1 MLYVSVLGEQSIT
14 DDTTGAV
21 VTRSPRGT
29 TLVAFLA
36 LHAGVPQPRQLIAP
50 LFWPDSTT
58 AQALTNLRRE
68 LHHLRRALDDDP
80 AVEVTPPTAVPA
92 GPTTAATPVPVSPS
106 RQ

>member
-36 LHAGVPQPRQLIAP
+36 LHAGVAQPRQLIAP
-50 LFWPDSTT
+50 RS
-58 AQALTNLRRE
+58 
-68 LHHLRRALDDDP
+68 
-80 AVEVTPPTAVPA
+80 
-92 GPTTAATPVPVSPS
+92 GPT
-106 RQ
+106 RQPPRP